1 MENIILQDAADLPLQ
16 PQGENENNGDDETE
30 EEEEVDVEEG
40 AKAKRGKDK
49 SWIQIGH
56 FANNDQYKGSE
67 IYTKLTAEMTR
78 NNKYNTEDYH
88 IDVYVCKHFKKRGW
102 KSCPRSVRVGYSR
115 TSSEIFVW
123 EAADSEHQHEQ
134 DPHFDTA
141 GNFNWT
147 AGQAEVV
154 RQHMHMHMRL
164 NLILNELRVKNLIN
178 GGGKLPTLAQVGKDK
193 KSIHFH
199 FYLIH

>member
-67 IYTKLTAEMTR
+67 IYTEMTAEMIR
-78 NNKYNTEDYH
+78 NNNYDAEEYQN
-88 IDVYVCKHFKKRGW
+88 DVFFCKFYKKRGW
-102 KSCPRSVRVGYSR
+102 KSCPRRVRVGYSQ

-123 EAADSEHQHEQ
+123 EVEDSEHQHEE
-134 DPHFDTA
+134 DPDFDTPV
-141 GNFNWT
+141 NFNWT
-147 AGQAEVV
+147 AEQAEVV
-154 RQHMHMHMRL
+154 KRHLPSKFKRN
-164 NLILNELRVKNLIN
+164 NLILNELRANNLVN
-178 GGGKLPTLAQVGKDK
+178 GAGKFPTLAQVGWITKM
-193 KSIHFH
+193 
-199 FYLIH
+199 